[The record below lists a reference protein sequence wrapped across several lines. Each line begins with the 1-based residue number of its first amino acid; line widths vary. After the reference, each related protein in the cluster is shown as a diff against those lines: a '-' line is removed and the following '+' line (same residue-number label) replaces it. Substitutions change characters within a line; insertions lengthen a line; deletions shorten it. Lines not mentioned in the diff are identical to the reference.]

1 MFTADTTTLTTK
13 GTKTFQELENTP
25 FQAILNGNVFTSY
38 GTHCEGM
45 RDFYTLFNV
54 SAHKLLV
61 TLDQFLLTKDGT
73 PKNVQDFRFREP
85 IRLISNPPTPYEGR
99 EEDVQYFRQQYL
111 DQGRHGD
118 SGIITIPIHLDIP
131 ISEHQ
136 NTLLRLGVESLLLRS
151 AGKAYAILGIREES
165 VNNFLTLINVEQHE
179 HVPTTLGSKFRIIEY
194 FDTLPAY
201 SVIVDGAHAID
212 ANCFYVP
219 DDLKGT

>member
-1 MFTADTTTLTTK
+1 MFTADTTTLTTQ

-25 FQAILNGNVFTSY
+25 FQAILNGNIFPSY
-38 GTHCEGM
+38 GTRCVGL

-61 TLDQFLLTKDGT
+61 TLDQFLVTKDGT
-73 PKNVQDFRFREP
+73 PKNVQDFRFKEP
-85 IRLISNPPTPYEGR
+85 IRLISNPPIDYEGR
-99 EEDVQYFRQQYL
+99 ELDIQYFRQQYL

-118 SGIITIPIHLDIP
+118 GGFITIPINLDIP
-131 ISEHQ
+131 IHERQS
-136 NTLLRLGVESLLLRS
+136 TLLRLGVESLLIRS
-151 AGKAYAILGIREES
+151 AGTAYAIIGIRKES
-165 VNNFLTLINVEQHE
+165 VNNFLTLINIEQHE
-179 HVPTTLGSKFRIIEY
+179 HAPTTRGSKFRIIEY

-219 DDLKGT
+219 DDS